1 MCELKKTTCV
11 FGNSICS
18 LQPACQDTGARR
30 PLALIL
36 ARTSPPRRGRRHH
49 NFWQRPHACTAP
61 AARGMAS
68 AAGRCGRGSVT
79 DSRTYS
85 AAHVATP
92 RASQRLARRVAVA
105 LEWRGDTPRRC
116 ARTARRNATHG
127 PRTGMVMWCPLPI
140 TWRGAAG
147 AQRVRLRRWGSAPVA
162 ARPAAGAHAE
172 DCNADSYSSR

>member
-1 MCELKKTTCV
+1 MHARHRQRAAWRPRPA
-11 FGNSICS
+11 GAGAAAS
-18 LQPACQDTGARR
+18 LTNARTPPLTWRRRVPARR
-30 PLALIL
+30 
-36 ARTSPPRRGRRHH
+36 R
-49 NFWQRPHACTAP
+49 
-61 AARGMAS
+61 
-68 AAGRCGRGSVT
+68 
-79 DSRTYS
+79 
-85 AAHVATP
+85 

>member
-1 MCELKKTTCV
+1 
-11 FGNSICS
+11 
-18 LQPACQDTGARR
+18 
-30 PLALIL
+30 
-36 ARTSPPRRGRRHH
+36 
-49 NFWQRPHACTAP
+49 
-61 AARGMAS
+61 MAS
-68 AAGRCGRGSVT
+68 AAGRCGRGSVTVT

-92 RASQRLARRVAVA
+92 RASAAQAGQPAPRAACGSGTGMARRYAAPVRAH
-105 LEWRGDTPRRC
+105 GT
-116 ARTARRNATHG
+116 TQRNATHG